1 MILALTK
8 LLLLSALVGDHRG
21 FEGRPPKSW
30 VHQNHGGGLLA
41 TPSLAH
47 LEPALPPGRKA
58 IAPSSGPL
66 AVITFRS
73 HAQVRGLAIR
83 LADVAL
89 VESPRLRLVMA
100 LGAIEVGVA
109 PLCGH
114 SWTVSADYTRVRIRQ
129 AGLDPE
135 RMRFR
140 GADLITVLRP
150 DQLLSGAAL
159 QKAATDAIA
168 DANPGATVQITFAP
182 RDLHLPV
189 GAVTLTPQ
197 PAQMFGTEGGTIT
210 VRVLVDH
217 QEAAVVPISFRLL
230 RSAPAVVAT
239 RDLPP
244 GKVLTADDLR
254 IEQRPV
260 VPGLLLLGDPTLAI
274 GQQAAT
280 PIRGG
285 SALTASMVKP
295 AILVRRGTRIR
306 LICKGPAFV
315 ATVTAEA
322 LEDGAA
328 GALVHCRNLTSLRD
342 VTGVVVDEQTAEV
355 PF

>member
-8 LLLLSALVGDHRG
+8 LLLLPAL
-21 FEGRPPKSW
+21 
-30 VHQNHGGGLLA
+30 A
-41 TPSLAH
+41 MPSLAH
-47 LEPALPPGRKA
+47 GKPAPPSGDTAKA
-58 IAPSSGPL
+58 AVAAPV

-73 HAQVRGLAIR
+73 QAQVRGRAIR

-89 VESPRLRLVMA
+89 VESPRPRLVAA

-114 SWTVSADYTRVRIRQ
+114 SWTVTADYARVRIRQ

-135 RMRFR
+135 RMLLR
-140 GADLITVLRP
+140 GADLITVSRP
-150 DQLLSGAAL
+150 DQLLPGAAL

-168 DANPGATVQITFAP
+168 AANPGATVQITFAP
-182 RDLHLPV
+182 GDLHLPV
-189 GAVTLTPQ
+189 GVVTLSPQ
-197 PAQMFGTEGGTIT
+197 PAQMAGSEGGTIA
-210 VRVLVDH
+210 VQVLVDH
-217 QEAAVVPISFRLL
+217 QEAVVVPLCFRLL
-230 RSAPAVVAT
+230 RSAPAVVAV
-239 RDLPP
+239 RDLPF
-244 GKVLTADDLR
+244 GTVLTADELR
-254 IEQRPV
+254 IEPRPV
-260 VPGLLLLGDPTLAI
+260 LPGPLLLSDSSLAI

-285 SALTASMVKP
+285 TALTAAMVKP
-295 AILVRRGTRIR
+295 AILVRRGARVR
-306 LICKGPAFV
+306 LICKGSTFI

-328 GALVHCRNLTSLRD
+328 GELVRCRNLTSLQE